1 MTATLKMLY
10 GPPGTGKTWLAARE
24 AVKAVD
30 PAGYAAAIAAGN
42 DAELQRLHRAYVD
55 EGRILWVTFHPNYS
69 YEDFVEGYRPVV
81 KNGTMTYEPVD
92 GPFKRLCQR
101 AARKSDLAVGDELS
115 NKNGRPIYS
124 VVGVNEGGWTVRSST
139 NRADRIAD
147 TTDKFVSRDL
157 IEKLL
162 ASGFSPDIFSLAGTS
177 LYDPADLGVDPA
189 DPALPPLG
197 QGETQQ
203 QRLGSVLK
211 RVIAAKTGVLSSTDF
226 SNSSHTAAVMRRLTA
241 IRAGDAVAVPVALV
255 IDEFNRADPSR
266 VFGELLTLLELDKRS
281 GLPEERR
288 VWLPYSKS
296 TFSVPPS
303 VSVIATMNTVDK
315 SLAPVDYA
323 MRRRF
328 RFQYV
333 GPDLTLLPGAGAE
346 NPPAGPGDHYGGI
359 DLRAL
364 LKRVNAR
371 LSALLGTGH
380 EIGHASLLPTKLA
393 EIGIRLG
400 GSDDDDRKLRSVAY
414 VIRTGILPTIAEYF
428 HDDWRK
434 VDAVISKV
442 SIGANEVSLLESP
455 EADSAFVG
463 RLPEDYEL
471 ADGRVAYFSDWW
483 NPEAAVWDGER
494 FKAFATALAD
504 GH

>member
-30 PAGYAAAIAAGN
+30 PAAFAVAYQAGN
-42 DAELQRLHRAYVD
+42 DKELQRLHRAYVD

-81 KNGTMTYEPVD
+81 KNGTMVYEPVD
-92 GPFKRLCQR
+92 GPFKRLCER
-101 AARKSDLAVGDELS
+101 AARKSDLALGDLL
-115 NKNGRPIYS
+115 NDKNGRPIYS
-124 VVGVNEGGWTVRSST
+124 VVGVNDGGWTVRSST
-139 NRADRIAD
+139 NRSDRVAAS
-147 TTDKFVSRDL
+147 TDKYVPRDL
-157 IEKLL
+157 VEKLL
-162 ASGFSPDIFSLAGTS
+162 AGGFSPDIFSLAGTS
-177 LYDPADLGVDPA
+177 LYDPAELGVDRA
-189 DPALPPLG
+189 DPDLPPP
-197 QGETQQ
+197 GEGEKLH

-211 RVIAAKTGVLSSTDF
+211 RVIASKTGVLSSTDF
-226 SNSSHTAAVMRRLTA
+226 SNSSHTAAVMRTLTA
-241 IRAGDAVAVPVALV
+241 IRSGDAVEVPVAMV

-266 VFGELLTLLELDKRS
+266 VFGELLTLLELDKRR

-296 TFSVPPS
+296 TFSIPPS

-315 SLAPVDYA
+315 SLATVDYA

-333 GPDLTLLPGAGAE
+333 GPELELLPGAGATSPLGE
-346 NPPAGPGDHYGGI
+346 HYGGI
-359 DLRAL
+359 DLRAF
-364 LKRVNAR
+364 LKRVNVR

-380 EIGHASLLPTKLA
+380 EIGHASLLPAKLLEVGA
-393 EIGIRLG
+393 MLG
-400 GSDDDDRKLRSVAY
+400 GPDDEDRKLRSVAY

-434 VDAVISKV
+434 VNAVIGEV
-442 SIGANEVSLLESP
+442 IVEGNDVSLIESP
-455 EADSAFVG
+455 ALDNAFVG
-463 RLPEDYEL
+463 RLPDDYEL

-483 NPEAAVWDGER
+483 NPEASVWDRNR
-494 FKAFATALAD
+494 FRTFVVALAN

>member
-10 GPPGTGKTWLAARE
+10 GPPGTGKTWIAARE

-30 PAGYAAAIAAGN
+30 PAAYAAAVAAGN

-81 KNGTMTYEPVD
+81 NNGAMTYEPVD
-92 GPFKRLCQR
+92 GPFKRLCDR
-101 AARKSDLAVGDELS
+101 AARKSDLAVGDTL
-115 NKNGRPIYS
+115 NDKNGRPIYS
-124 VVGVNEGGWTVRSST
+124 VVGVNDGGWTVRSST
-139 NRADRIAD
+139 NRADRVAAS
-147 TTDKFVSRDL
+147 TDKYVPREL
-157 IEKLL
+157 VEKLL
-162 ASGFSPDIFSLAGTS
+162 VGGFSPDIFSLAGTS
-177 LYDPADLGVDPA
+177 LYDPAELGVDPA
-189 DPALPPLG
+189 DPDLPPLG
-197 QGETQQ
+197 QGEVPH

-211 RVIAAKTGVLSSTDF
+211 RVIASKTGVLSSTDF
-226 SNSSHTAAVMRRLTA
+226 SNSSHTAAVMRTLTA
-241 IRAGDAVAVPVALV
+241 IRAGDAVEVPVALV

-266 VFGELLTLLELDKRS
+266 VFGELLTLLEPDKRR

-296 TFSVPPS
+296 NFSVPQS

-315 SLAPVDYA
+315 SLAAVDYA

-328 RFQYV
+328 RFHYV
-333 GPDLTLLPGAGAE
+333 GPDLDLLPGAGAPSPLGE
-346 NPPAGPGDHYGGI
+346 HYGGI
-359 DLRAL
+359 DLRAF

-371 LSALLGTGH
+371 LGALLGTGH
-380 EIGHASLLPTKLA
+380 EIGHASLLPSKLTEVGA
-393 EIGIRLG
+393 MLG
-400 GSDDDDRKLRSVAY
+400 GPDDEDRRLRAIAY

-434 VDAVISKV
+434 VNAVIGQV
-442 SIGANEVSLLESP
+442 SIGGNEASLLEFP
-455 EADSAFVG
+455 NADSSFVG
-463 RLPEDYEL
+463 RLPDDYEL
-471 ADGRVAYFSDWW
+471 ADGRVAYFSEWW
-483 NPEAAVWDGER
+483 NPEAGSWTGDR
-494 FKAFATALAD
+494 FRAFVVALAS